1 MVDDGYLF
9 SIFLYSEHKETD
21 RQCKA
26 LVQSWHFHFKN
37 RVIQRFVG
45 TSVGAALYGSDRP
58 LTDDVDEIEALAFR
72 PGFIPWPAPPGTVAD
87 NNYYYYDDTTDY
99 RRIKQKQYIQIV
111 KFVMKIKSSLYFFLF
126 WVSQISQITKRHNS
140 H

>member
-1 MVDDGYLF
+1 VYDGYLF
-9 SIFLYSEHKETD
+9 SICFYSEHKETD

-26 LVQSWHFHFKN
+26 LVQSWHFHFTN

-87 NNYYYYDDTTDY
+87 NNNNNYYDDTTDY
-99 RRIKQKQYIQIV
+99 RRIKQKQ
-111 KFVMKIKSSLYFFLF
+111 
-126 WVSQISQITKRHNS
+126 
-140 H
+140 